1 METIPWEG
9 ILVFFQQM
17 GSGIHPISFEL
28 ADKAKDLAQQTQ
40 SEAYGILIGS
50 HLEEAAME
58 HLINSGLKAIY
69 IYEDD
74 AYRYFTP
81 DAYCAVLSECIER
94 LHPAVVLFGAT
105 LEGRSLAPMCAAR
118 WKTGVT
124 ADCTELKIDTKGN
137 LLQTRPAFGGSIM
150 AEIITKETRPQMAT
164 VRYGIMKTAV
174 YQADAPTE
182 IVRCGVTKRSAESAV
197 TVLESLQ
204 ENGEDDLSNV
214 RIILAAGG
222 GVRRRED
229 LEQFAHLSKLMKA
242 QLMCSRVLVERGWL
256 PPSRQIGLSGHIVSP
271 QLLLTFGISGSVQF
285 MAGVQ
290 NAKKIYALADD
301 PAARIFQM
309 ADVPML
315 GDLYEIIPILVQK
328 LSNHRT
334 LHETA

>member
-150 AEIITKETRPQMAT
+150 AEIITNETRPQMAT

-174 YQADAPTE
+174 YKADAPTE
-182 IVRCGVTKRSAESAV
+182 IVRCGVTKRSVESAV

-229 LEQFAHLSKLMKA
+229 LEQFAHLSKMMKA

-334 LHETA
+334 IHETA